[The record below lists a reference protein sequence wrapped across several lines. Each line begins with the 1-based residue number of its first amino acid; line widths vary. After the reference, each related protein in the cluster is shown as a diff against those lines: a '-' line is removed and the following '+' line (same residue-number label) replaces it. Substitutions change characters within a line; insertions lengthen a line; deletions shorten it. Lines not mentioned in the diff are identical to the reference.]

1 MFTTP
6 LAGGYNNWL
15 AISTNYGTTA
25 NGQNASRIASFRYR
39 GSSGANLS
47 VQPNDGLMDLIALGY
62 NGTSLATSSGG
73 RFKAIVDNSYI
84 ANGANIPVGWQ
95 ITVNDTVGG
104 TTNTQKS
111 HNFWANGNVTLAN
124 VIFADGGGL
133 SNIAVANI
141 TGLGN
146 IATLNL
152 DGNASNVLLGNGV
165 FSSAPS
171 TIPTSIANGTSN
183 VSIPTANGT
192 IAFSVNNTANLVML
206 ENGGFMNTFPTSSV
220 INMLRINT
228 FGNPLSDAHRIA
240 WARARG
246 SNTSPT
252 SVNPGDNIGSLSYFA
267 HNGANY
273 QTNSVGF
280 IRGRVD
286 SSYTANGANIPIGF
300 QITVNDTNGGINN
313 QSKTHNFYANGTASF
328 AGDVTYS
335 GNLNL
340 TKFKETL
347 YDMGNVSGN
356 VTPDLNNGSIQYMN
370 LTGNISLNAVTNVQL
385 GSSFTLRLV
394 QGGTGNYTLT
404 ANSAWKFASSFKT
417 LSTNVGSM
425 DVISAFY
432 DGSFYMAT
440 LTTGYA

>member
-1 MFTTP
+1 
-6 LAGGYNNWL
+6 
-15 AISTNYGTTA
+15 
-25 NGQNASRIASFRYR
+25 
-39 GSSGANLS
+39 
-47 VQPNDGLMDLIALGY
+47 
-62 NGTSLATSSGG
+62 
-73 RFKAIVDNSYI
+73 
-84 ANGANIPVGWQ
+84 
-95 ITVNDTVGG
+95 
-104 TTNTQKS
+104 
-111 HNFWANGNVTLAN
+111 VTLAN